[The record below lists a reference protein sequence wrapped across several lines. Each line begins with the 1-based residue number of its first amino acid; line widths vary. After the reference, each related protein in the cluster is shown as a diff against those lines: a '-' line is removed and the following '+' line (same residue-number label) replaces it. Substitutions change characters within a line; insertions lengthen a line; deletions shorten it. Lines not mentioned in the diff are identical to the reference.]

1 MLDYLREMDGLDYS
15 DIHIR
20 EGKRMALRQAGTIV
34 KTDRWVSGQD
44 IVGLKED
51 LGEVRYW
58 PGIKEDKQPYQV
70 A

>member
-1 MLDYLREMDGLDYS
+1 MLDYLRGMDGLDYS

-44 IVGLKED
+44 IVGLMGD
-51 LGEVRYW
+51 YW
-58 PGIKEDKQPYQV
+58 IG
-70 A
+70 